1 MNVTDF
7 LKSARPKEFFRTLG
21 RGAQLDEVEEI
32 ENQLRITLP
41 NSYRELVENV
51 GFVRWFG
58 NEVFGVSGNEQNE
71 TVARTHLQIEL
82 HKKFANQLPPMPEKG
97 NIIAEI
103 FGGGFCFLYSMES
116 ERAGQISA
124 HTPDEQYREVQ
135 YWDSLEDYF
144 DYLIHGVKNWHS
156 VEQ

>member
-21 RGAQLDEVEEI
+21 RRAQIDEVKKI
-32 ENQLRITLP
+32 ENQLLITLP
-41 NSYRELVENV
+41 SSYRELVEGV

-58 NEVFGVSGNEQNE
+58 NELFGVSGDEQND
-71 TVARTHLQIEL
+71 TVARTYLQSDL
-82 HKKFANQLPPMPEKG
+82 HKKFANQLPPMPENG

-116 ERAGQISA
+116 KRAGQISA
-124 HTPDEQYREVQ
+124 HAPDEQYREVQ
-135 YWDSLEDYF
+135 YWDNLEDYF
-144 DYLIHGVKNWHS
+144 DYLIHDVKNWHS
-156 VEQ
+156 VEP